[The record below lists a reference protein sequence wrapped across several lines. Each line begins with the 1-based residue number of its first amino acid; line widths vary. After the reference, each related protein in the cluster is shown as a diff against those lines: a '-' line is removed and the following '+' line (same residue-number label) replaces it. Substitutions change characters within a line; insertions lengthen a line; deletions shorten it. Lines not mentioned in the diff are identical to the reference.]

1 MKRDLTIKEMDFNS
15 SFLSCEKDCK
25 TILKRLFVES
35 QPYSNELKR
44 LLVLNTPDCLDN
56 RDSKVYN
63 DILSNTTLASLRK
76 DGYIKLEP
84 KIKIPEH
91 EEVKSY
97 IIITFDNFVP
107 NATNPQ
113 FRDCTIS
120 FDILCHTDYWDI
132 GDFRIRPFKI
142 AGYIDGILDK
152 TRLSGIGK
160 LEFAGCNELVL
171 DQNLSGYTLI
181 YRAVHGS
188 DDMLENNPEQKTW
201 LS

>member
-1 MKRDLTIKEMDFNS
+1 MKRDLILKPMDFKS
-15 SFLSCEKDCK
+15 SFLSCEKDCE
-25 TILKRLFVES
+25 TILRRLFVES

-56 RDSKVYN
+56 KTSKVYN
-63 DILSNTTLASLRK
+63 DIIANTTLASLRK

-84 KIKIPEH
+84 KIRMLDH
-91 EEVKSY
+91 EEIKTY

-107 NATNPQ
+107 NAKNPK
-113 FRDCTIS
+113 FRDCMIS

-132 GDFRIRPFKI
+132 GNFKLRPFKI
-142 AGYIDGILDK
+142 AGYIDGILDES
-152 TRLSGIGK
+152 RLSGIGK

-171 DQNLSGYTLI
+171 DENLSGYTLL

-188 DDMLENNPEQKTW
+188 DDVIDTKPEQKTW